1 MLLILKKFVLECIV
15 GGRAEILRPIIEHL
29 IHIVM
34 IVRLLLR
41 VGLVL
46 LRDLRSDAVLVI
58 SLIR

>member
-15 GGRAEILRPIIEHL
+15 GRCAEILRPITEHL